1 MNKIEKRIKL
11 ANEAKDLITEFRKEE
26 SILGEN
32 VLKGISVSEDGSII
46 YVDDLYEGL
55 EEYDLDC
62 ISSIFR
68 AAIEGFGPCGPRF
81 FEAIDM
87 SIADIEYDYKNK
99 KKSREEFINY
109 VGSLY
114 YAQYR
119 CEEIYNRLKEIDEE
133 AEELM

>member
-11 ANEAKDLITEFRKEE
+11 ANEAKDLIIEYRKEE

-32 VLKGISVSEDGSII
+32 VLKSISVSEDGSII

-68 AAIEGFGPCGPRF
+68 ADIEGFGPCGPRF

-99 KKSREEFINY
+99 NKSREEFINY

-114 YAQYR
+114 YTQYR
-119 CEEIYNRLKEIDEE
+119 CEEIYNRLKEIAKE